1 MSGATKQA
9 GFNLLVYGKE
19 NAFSGLIS
27 QPPGPVIGEVHVCP
41 QSEEIFPLIEEKDI
55 SIILMDIGSDPEKG
69 LDLLHE
75 VKEFDSLKD
84 VILVGRSLEQDTV
97 MELINAGAKDY
108 LEAPVDVDKLI
119 TILEDIHSMKTLR
132 RETFRLERR
141 LEKKYQFYGI
151 IGKSP
156 YMLEIFS
163 LIEKIAKYF
172 TCILL
177 TGETGTG
184 KEKVAQAIHALCQPK
199 NKDMVLCDCA
209 SIPDN
214 LFESELFG
222 YKKGAFTGADRD
234 KKGLFEEADQG
245 IIFLDEV
252 GEIPLST
259 QAKLLRV
266 LEYNQFRPLGSNTVR
281 KVDIRV
287 IAATNQD
294 LRERVKNT
302 TFREDLYHRLNKVEI
317 HLPPLRERR
326 EDIPLLVRHFLSRY
340 QKKFQKDLRGVSR
353 QTQKLFLRYR
363 WPGNIRELD
372 NVLERSAM
380 MARKEFIDIPDL
392 PNYLQKEAP
401 SDKVLPFIDRDNLS
415 SLDELEKDYIIHL
428 LKVTNGNLRKTAQIL
443 NISRTTLYSKIAKYK
458 LGDR

>member
-1 MSGATKQA
+1 MRGATNQS
-9 GFNLLVYGKE
+9 GFNLLIYGKDD
-19 NAFSGLIS
+19 ALSRLIS
-27 QPPGPVIGEVHVCP
+27 QTPGPVIGEVYVCA
-41 QSEEIFPLIEEKDI
+41 QNEKYFPLIKEKDI
-55 SIILMDIGSDPEKG
+55 SIVLMDIGSDPEKG

-75 VKEFDSLKD
+75 VKEFDPLKE
-84 VILVGRSLEQDTV
+84 VILAGSSLEQNAV

-108 LEAPVDVDKLI
+108 IEAPFDVERL
-119 TILEDIHSMKTLR
+119 TAILEDIRTKKTLR
-132 RETFRLERR
+132 RETFLLERR

-156 YMLEIFS
+156 YMLEIYS

-199 NKDMVLCDCA
+199 NKNLVLCDCA

-222 YKKGAFTGADRD
+222 YMKGAFTGADRN

-245 IIFLDEV
+245 IIFMDEL
-252 GEIPLST
+252 GEIPLAT

-281 KVDIRV
+281 TVSVRV
-287 IAATNQD
+287 ITASNQD
-294 LRERVKNT
+294 LRVRVKNS

-340 QKKFQKDLRGVSR
+340 RKKFHKDLRGISR
-353 QTQKLFLRYR
+353 QTQKLFLRYQ

-380 MARKEFIDIPDL
+380 MAKKEFIDLSDL
-392 PNYLQKEAP
+392 PEYLQKEMP
-401 SDKVLPFIDRDNLS
+401 SDKVMPFIDRDNLS
-415 SLDELEKDYIIHL
+415 SLNDLEKDYIIHL
-428 LKVTNGNLRKTAQIL
+428 LKVTNYNLKRTALIL
-443 NISRTTLYSKIAKYK
+443 NISRTTLYSKINKYNIETE
-458 LGDR
+458 

>member
-9 GFNLLVYGKE
+9 GFNLLIYGRQK
-19 NAFSGLIS
+19 AFTQLFSH
-27 QPPGPVIGEVHVCP
+27 PPGPVLGEIHVC
-41 QSEEIFPLIEEKDI
+41 SKEDKIFPVIREKDI
-55 SIILMDIGSDPEKG
+55 SVILTDIGTNPERG

-75 VKEFDSLKD
+75 VKQFDPLMD
-84 VILVGRSLEQDTV
+84 VILVGGPLEPEEV
-97 MELINAGAKDY
+97 MELINAGAKDF
-108 LEAPVDVDKLI
+108 LESPLDVDRLI
-119 TILEDIHSMKTLR
+119 AILEDIRSKKTLR
-132 RETFRLERR
+132 RETFLLERR
-141 LEKKYQFYGI
+141 LEKKYQFHGI

-163 LIEKIAKYF
+163 LIEKIARYF

-184 KEKVAQAIHALCQPK
+184 KEKIAQAVHALSMPT
-199 NKDMVLCDCA
+199 NKDLVLCDCA
-209 SIPDN
+209 AIPDN

-222 YKKGAFTGADRD
+222 YVKGAFTGADRD
-234 KKGLFEEADQG
+234 KKGLFEEAHRG

-252 GEIPLST
+252 AEIPLPT

-266 LEYNQFRPLGSNTVR
+266 LEYLQFRPLGSNTVR
-281 KVDIRV
+281 KVDVRV

-294 LRERVKNT
+294 LRESVQQG

-317 HLPPLRERR
+317 SLPPLRDRR

-340 QKKFQKDLRGVSR
+340 RKKFHKDLRGVSR

-372 NVLERSAM
+372 NVLERASM
-380 MARKEFIDIPDL
+380 MARKEFIDIQDL
-392 PNYLQKEAP
+392 PQYLQKEVP

-415 SLDELEKDYIIHL
+415 TLDDLEKEYIVHL
-428 LKVTNGNLRKTAQIL
+428 LKVTDKNLRKTAQIL
-443 NISRTTLYSKIAKYK
+443 NISRTTLYNKIKKYK
-458 LGDR
+458 LGD